1 MPVVENS
8 SQTIAEEMTG
18 SIKPALLCRIYVIFV
33 CYPFP
38 VERI

>member
-8 SQTIAEEMTG
+8 SQTIAEERTG
-18 SIKPALLCRIYVIFV
+18 SIKPALPCRIFVIFIST
-33 CYPFP
+33 FP